1 MRRLSLVLA
10 LAVLS
15 LLGAA
20 QAVQAAA
27 PSAFA
32 GEWTAIDKA
41 TAASSPDGIGYRRA
55 SVR

>member
-32 GEWTAIDKA
+32 GEWTAIDKT
-41 TAASSPDGIGYRRA
+41 TAASSPDGIGCRRA
-55 SVR
+55 SVS

>member
-1 MRRLSLVLA
+1 VLA

-27 PSAFA
+27 PSAVA

-41 TAASSPDGIGYRRA
+41 KAASSPDGIGYRRA